1 MSSDG
6 IHFQLIMLKLIDQKI
21 TADEM
26 LELCDA
32 HFKTMIKFVV
42 DVKTGKLIAGGELHA
57 DAEQEFLSLG
67 ASQSD
72 LWGGNLYPLKKGKDR
87 IEYTSLINI
96 RPRDNNFGMEVENKE
111 LQELARRHL
120 WLHFTRMGSYANN
133 EIPVITHG
141 KGCYVYD
148 SKGKKYLDGL
158 AGLFVTQVGHGRK
171 EIAEA
176 AAKQSEK
183 LAFFP
188 IWSYAHQPAI
198 ELAARLAKLA
208 PGDLNRVFF
217 TSGGSEAVESAW
229 KLIRQ
234 YYAEIG
240 ESRRYKVISRN
251 LAYHGT
257 SMGALSINGLAD
269 IRNTFEPLVPGTF
282 QVENTDAYRSRHMTE
297 NDTSRSFGKKCAL
310 DIERAIQIQGP
321 DTVAAV
327 FLEPVQN
334 SGGCFVPPEGYFQE
348 VRKICDKYGVMLV
361 SDEVICAFGR
371 LGYMFGAERYDY
383 MPDIITCAKGLT
395 SGYAAMGAMIC
406 QDYLME
412 PFLKDNK
419 AFLHGITFAG
429 HPVSCAVALANLD
442 IFEKEDLIGNVRRNE
457 GLFRELLEGLY
468 EIPIVGDVRGDGYFY
483 GIELVKNKETK
494 ETFTDDEA
502 EEILFKFLSP
512 RLFEKGLMC
521 RTDDR
526 GFPVIQLS
534 PPLIAGPDE
543 LKEIA
548 TILRLVLNEA
558 TELVAKL

>member
-1 MSSDG
+1 M
-6 IHFQLIMLKLIDQKI
+6 
-21 TADEM
+21 
-26 LELCDA
+26 
-32 HFKTMIKFVV
+32 
-42 DVKTGKLIAGGELHA
+42 
-57 DAEQEFLSLG
+57 
-67 ASQSD
+67 
-72 LWGGNLYPLKKGKDR
+72 
-87 IEYTSLINI
+87 
-96 RPRDNNFGMEVENKE
+96 
-111 LQELARRHL
+111 
-120 WLHFTRMGSYANN
+120 
-133 EIPVITHG
+133 
-141 KGCYVYD
+141 
-148 SKGKKYLDGL
+148 
-158 AGLFVTQVGHGRK
+158 
-171 EIAEA
+171 
-176 AAKQSEK
+176 
-183 LAFFP
+183 
-188 IWSYAHQPAI
+188 
-198 ELAARLAKLA
+198 
-208 PGDLNRVFF
+208 
-217 TSGGSEAVESAW
+217 
-229 KLIRQ
+229 
-234 YYAEIG
+234 
-240 ESRRYKVISRN
+240 
-251 LAYHGT
+251 
-257 SMGALSINGLAD
+257 
-269 IRNTFEPLVPGTF
+269 
-282 QVENTDAYRSRHMTE
+282 
-297 NDTSRSFGKKCAL
+297 
-310 DIERAIQIQGP
+310 
-321 DTVAAV
+321 
-327 FLEPVQN
+327 
-334 SGGCFVPPEGYFQE
+334 PPEGYFQE

>member
-1 MSSDG
+1 M
-6 IHFQLIMLKLIDQKI
+6 
-21 TADEM
+21 
-26 LELCDA
+26 
-32 HFKTMIKFVV
+32 
-42 DVKTGKLIAGGELHA
+42 
-57 DAEQEFLSLG
+57 
-67 ASQSD
+67 
-72 LWGGNLYPLKKGKDR
+72 
-87 IEYTSLINI
+87 
-96 RPRDNNFGMEVENKE
+96 ENKE
-111 LQELARRHL
+111 LQELAHRHL
-120 WLHFTRMGSYANN
+120 WMHFTRMGSYTNN
-133 EIPVITHG
+133 EIPIITHG

-148 SKGKKYLDGL
+148 NNGKKYLDGL
-158 AGLFVTQVGHGRK
+158 AGLFVSQVGHGRK

-183 LAFFP
+183 LAYFP

-240 ESRRYKVISRN
+240 EPRRYKVISRN

-257 SMGALSINGLAD
+257 TMGALSINGLAD

-297 NDTSRSFGKKCAL
+297 NDTSRSFGLKCAL

-321 DTVAAV
+321 ETVAAV

-371 LGYMFGAERYDY
+371 LGYMFGSERYDY

-442 IFEKEDLIGNVRRNE
+442 IFEKEDLLGNVRRNE

-502 EEILFKFLSP
+502 EEILYKFLSP
-512 RLFEKGLMC
+512 RLFEAGLMC

-548 TILRLVLNEA
+548 RILRMVLAEA
-558 TELVAKL
+558 AELVAKL